1 MLLDG
6 PSARQKAP
14 VRALQGLGLAFGRGR
29 RATSQAARLLLP
41 LLCGTSK
48 HFRALAFPLAWLLLA
63 DGSVAR
69 SLTLAR
75 SFAGW
80 PASWLAACSGV
91 QWSPSLSVRCWSE
104 STAAAF
110 ASRASTVVANPR
122 HDEGQRLFNILHTHS
137 HTHIHENTQGS
148 GCMIASASLKL
159 LRRPSSSAVACSSSS
174 LSSSLKQ
181 QPAKLHQCVSYFD

>member
-29 RATSQAARLLLP
+29 RATSQAARLLLLP

-122 HDEGQRLFNILHTHS
+122 HDEGQRLFNILHTHP
-137 HTHIHENTQGS
+137 HAHIHENTQGS

-181 QPAKLHQCVSYFD
+181 QPA